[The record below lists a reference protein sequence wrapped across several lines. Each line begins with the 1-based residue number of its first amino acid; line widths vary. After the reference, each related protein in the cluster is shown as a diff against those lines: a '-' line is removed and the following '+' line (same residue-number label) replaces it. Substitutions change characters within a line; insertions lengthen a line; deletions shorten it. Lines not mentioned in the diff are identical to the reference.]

1 MKFRNVITVDRSF
14 ARAKMLKNYE
24 PNIKGNEYSVFL
36 SKYLN
41 KEDQEREQNLLKKR
55 RKLLESG
62 NEAKDIIIRNNII

>member
-1 MKFRNVITVDRSF
+1 MKIRNVITVDRSF
-14 ARAKMLKNYE
+14 ARAKMLTNYE
-24 PNIKGNEYSVFL
+24 TNIKRNEYSVFL

-55 RKLLESG
+55 REQLESG